1 VKIEEQFKYSQLGD
15 SYWWLAGKYLL
26 ITKLLKK
33 VLDKQYKKGRKSLKI
48 LDIGCG
54 PGNLSNNLSNIGEV
68 FGIDVSLPTLK
79 LCQKK
84 YSNLINGKADELPI
98 REGSFD
104 IVILL
109 DVLEHIADDAKVMK
123 ETFRILKP
131 GGIVLITAPACKI
144 LWGSHDEI
152 YQHYRR
158 YSLDEIKKVV
168 RRAGF
173 TIKKLIAF
181 EAIFFIP
188 LLLFRKIK
196 NVLNYSKRDD
206 FIKIPNWLNSILTV
220 IVLLEGRISY
230 NINNPLGVSIICIA
244 KKE

>member
-1 VKIEEQFKYSQLGD
+1 MKIEEQFKYSRLGD

-26 ITKLLKK
+26 ITKFLKK
-33 VLDKQYKKGRKSLKI
+33 VLDKQYKKSRKSLKI

-54 PGNLSNNLSNIGEV
+54 PGNLSNNLSNIGKV
-68 FGIDVSLPTLK
+68 FGIDVSLPTLR

-104 IVILL
+104 VVILL
-109 DVLEHIADDAKVMK
+109 DVLEHIADDVKVMK
-123 ETFRILKP
+123 ETYRILKP
-131 GGIVLITAPACKI
+131 GGIVLITAPAYKI

-168 RRAGF
+168 RSAGF

-181 EAIFFIP
+181 EFIFFIP

-206 FIKIPNWLNSILTV
+206 FINVPNWLNSILTV
-220 IVLLEGRISY
+220 IILLEGQISY
-230 NINNPLGVSIICIA
+230 NINNPFGVSIICIA